1 MELQSLLAR
10 LKEKPDPA
18 LLSREAGEDPDLL
31 EGLIQVVRTQRSPVR
46 YPCTKAV
53 RLLSEAHPELVYP
66 YFSDMV
72 FWMRNDNSF
81 VKWDGILTLA
91 NLAGVDWEGRFP
103 PLFPEYL
110 DLIRDPQMITA
121 ANAAAGLARLAEVY
135 PQQEPEITRRLLEVP
150 GIQYL
155 RGGQP
160 SPECGRIMAGHV
172 LDAFDRYFDRS
183 HSQGAILEFARTQ
196 LSCPRKGVAKKAAAF
211 LKRHAAL

>member
-1 MELQSLLAR
+1 MELDSLLAR
-10 LKEKPDPA
+10 LKEKPDLA
-18 LLSREAGEDPDLL
+18 RLAREAGEDPALL
-31 EGLIQVVRTQRSPVR
+31 AGLIQVVRTQRSPVR

-53 RLLSEAHPELVYP
+53 RLLSEARPELVCP

-91 NLAGVDWEGRFP
+91 NLAGVDLEGRFP

-110 DLIRDPQMITA
+110 DLLRDPQMITA
-121 ANAAAGLARLAEVY
+121 ANAAAGLGRLAEVY

-183 HSQGAILEFARTQ
+183 HSQGAILEFARQQ
-196 LSCPRKGVAKKAAAF
+196 LACPRKAVAKKAAAF
-211 LKRHAAL
+211 LKRHAAP